1 MYVTSSYLEKRP
13 SRKFYRDLDG
23 SKVYYETERHK
34 NRAPGGGDN
43 RWLAHAWDNYAVGPF
58 VKFTQLGVRGIYQAM
73 KYVRNFNTWGD
84 VREQGY
90 GLLQRG
96 QAIHPDRAVK
106 KELGYLADTK
116 QWPTYWHHA
125 GNLGKESNVPLPNPR
140 LIQMRRQFMLRKRRR
155 FWKKSRF
162 LKKRKKG
169 RFKKY

>member
-1 MYVTSSYLEKRP
+1 MYVLSVFLEKR
-13 SRKFYRDLDG
+13 SGRKFYRDLDG
-23 SKVYYETERHK
+23 SKVYYDSERDK
-34 NRAPGGGDN
+34 NRKQGNP
-43 RWLAHAWDNYAVGPF
+43 RWLAHYWDNYAVGPF

-73 KYVRNFNTWGD
+73 KYVQNFNTWGD

-106 KELGYLADTK
+106 KELAYLADTK

-125 GNLGKESNVPLPNPR
+125 ANLGKEVKHPDPR
-140 LIQMRRQFMLRKRRR
+140 LGQLRHRHMLRKRRR

-162 LKKRKKG
+162 LKKRKG
-169 RFKKY
+169 RFKKYY